1 MALPWLGFVTPV
13 IDVDPVALDGP
24 DPLGSAAYA
33 GDYAEVR
40 TLGAV
45 DSAGRSAEQ
54 TAVARFLSG
63 NPIPMYRTALC
74 DRLEAEPLGL
84 PGRDGGRVPPGP
96 HDRGPGDPGDPLNGL
111 PRAG

>member
-54 TAVARFLSG
+54 TAVARFVSG
-63 NPIPMYRTALC
+63 NRSRCTGPPCATGSRPSRWAFRDAMEDGYLLGHTTA
-74 DRLEAEPLGL
+74 DRVIQAI
-84 PGRDGGRVPPGP
+84 R
-96 HDRGPGDPGDPLNGL
+96 
-111 PRAG
+111 